1 VNELRQL
8 LSKFFNSPVHASA
21 LIVNCVTIKY
31 TLTQMSAKRDAGGMA
46 LPGRGRQTT
55 RMEVGGG
62 SSRGSSV
69 LVEVKPSDHE
79 IRAQAIALG
88 DRNKRTLGFL
98 PHKAYEQA
106 SAAGTLL
113 AVVEHGR
120 VMAYALYSLPRQVV
134 RLTHLCV
141 SGDARGRG
149 LARLLIK
156 AISERHADRFG
167 ITLKCRNDYEA
178 NSIWPHLG
186 FEKQG
191 EVPGRSRQRYPLS
204 IWWRDHGHPTLFSA
218 AESLGLVRVMLDM
231 NVFIDLESSYQRSE
245 QRESGALA
253 GDWLADQVDLVV
265 SSELAAEITRHP
277 DPVEKDRQLRAAGRY
292 PTVRTEG
299 RALDEAVGQITGLVL
314 KDSGTDLSVDPGD
327 VSDVR
332 HLAAAWLS
340 GTTVVATRDE
350 RFITWATVV
359 ADITG
364 VRVMRPSDVV
374 IQLDELARAQ
384 EYRPAQLADTQYGF
398 TQIRPRQEADVLAF
412 MHDSKG
418 ERKPG
423 YLAMVRGLLADGPR
437 WNRLILRD
445 PGGEPV
451 AFLVTGTGDGQLT
464 VPVLRV
470 RPHRL
475 EETVTRQLLF
485 YLRKQACAAARNV
498 IRITDP
504 ALADSAARAIREEG
518 LIRDHAGWV
527 GFTIQACGPAVAVD
541 EQLGRAASAAG
552 LQVPPL
558 REGLSA
564 AIAADLERT
573 LWPAKITDSGLPS
586 FLIPVR
592 PEWSS
597 ELFGV
602 PETLIPRS
610 STLGISREHVYYR
623 GPRPRV
629 VAAPARLLWYASGAG
644 KDSGVAAV
652 IACSRLE
659 EVVAARPAELHQ
671 RFRHLGVWQKDQVT
685 AAARNGAALALRFAD
700 TEVFPRRVPLRR
712 IQRLASQF
720 GQPLSLR
727 SAMKVS
733 PQFFT
738 AVYQE
743 GISGHERA

>member
-1 VNELRQL
+1 MLDLVNIATPCIVRGNPR
-8 LSKFFNSPVHASA
+8 LSMAEM
-21 LIVNCVTIKY
+21 I
-31 TLTQMSAKRDAGGMA
+31 AKRDVGGMA
-46 LPGRGRQTT
+46 LAGCSWQTT
-55 RMEVGGG
+55 RMEGSADGSRESGG
-62 SSRGSSV
+62 
-69 LVEVKPSDHE
+69 LVVVRPGDRE

-88 DRNKRTLGFL
+88 DKNKRTLGFL
-98 PHKAYEQA
+98 PHKVYEQA

-113 AVVEHGR
+113 AVVEHGQ
-120 VMAYALYSLPRQVV
+120 VLAYALYSLPRQVV

-149 LARLLIK
+149 LARILIT

-167 ITLKCRNDYEA
+167 ITLKCRNDYDV
-178 NSIWPHLG
+178 NSVWPHLG

-191 EVPGRSRQRYPLS
+191 EIPGRSRQRYPLS
-204 IWWRDHGHPTLFSA
+204 IWWRDHGYPTLFSA
-218 AESLGLVRVMLDM
+218 AESLGLVRVMLDL
-231 NVFIDLESSYQRSE
+231 NVFADLESSYQRSE

-265 SSELAAEITRHP
+265 SSELAAEIARHP
-277 DPVEKDRQLRAAGRY
+277 DPAESDRQLRAARRY
-292 PTVRTEG
+292 LTVRTEG
-299 RALDEAVGQITGLVL
+299 KALDEAADQITGLML
-314 KDSGTDLSVDPGD
+314 KDSGTDLSADPGD

-340 GTTVVATRDE
+340 GTTVIATRDE
-350 RFITWATVV
+350 RFINWSAAVTDT
-359 ADITG
+359 TG

-384 EYRPAQLADTQYGF
+384 EYRPAQLADTQYGL
-398 TQIRPRQEADVLAF
+398 TPVRSRQETDVLPF
-412 MHDSKG
+412 MHDTKG

-423 YLAMVRGLLADGPR
+423 YLAMIRGLLADGPR

-445 PGGEPV
+445 PQGEPV
-451 AFLVTGTGDGQLT
+451 AFLVTGTSDGQLT

-485 YLRKQACAAARNV
+485 YLRKQACTADGNV

-518 LIRDHAGWV
+518 LIRDHASWV
-527 GFTIQACGPAVAVD
+527 GFAVQACGSAAAVD

-558 REGLSA
+558 RAGLSA

-573 LWPAKITDSGLPS
+573 LWPAKITDSDLPS

-602 PETLIPRS
+602 PEMLIPRS

-623 GPRPRV
+623 SPHPRV

-659 EVVAARPAELHQ
+659 EVIAARPAELHQ
-671 RFRHLGVWQKDQVT
+671 RFRHLGVWQQDQIT
-685 AAARNGAALALRFAD
+685 GIARDGTALALRFAD
-700 TEVFPRRVPLRR
+700 TEIFPRRVPLRR
-712 IQRLASQF
+712 LRELASQYR
-720 GQPLSLR
+720 QPLSLQ
-727 SAMKVS
+727 SAKKIS

-743 GISGHERA
+743 GLSGHERA

>member
-1 VNELRQL
+1 MKV
-8 LSKFFNSPVHASA
+8 SV
-21 LIVNCVTIKY
+21 
-31 TLTQMSAKRDAGGMA
+31 
-46 LPGRGRQTT
+46 
-55 RMEVGGG
+55 VGSGESG
-62 SSRGSSV
+62 V
-69 LVEVKPSDHE
+69 LVVVKPGDHE

-88 DRNKRTLGFL
+88 DKNKRTLGFL

-113 AVVEHGR
+113 AVVEQGQ

-141 SGDARGRG
+141 SGEARGRG
-149 LARLLIK
+149 LARLLIT

-167 ITLKCRNDYEA
+167 VTLKCRNDYDA
-178 NSIWPHLG
+178 NGIWPGLG

-191 EVPGRSRQRYPLS
+191 EIPGRSRQRYPLS

-218 AESLGLVRVMLDM
+218 AESLGLVRVLLDL
-231 NVFIDLESSYQRSE
+231 NVFADLESSYQRSE
-245 QRESGALA
+245 QRESGALT

-265 SSELAAEITRHP
+265 SSELAVEIARHP
-277 DPVEKDRQLRAAGRY
+277 DPAERERQLRAAHRY
-292 PTVRTEG
+292 LTVRTED
-299 RALDEAVGQITGLVL
+299 RALDTAASQIAGLVL
-314 KDSGTDLSVDPGD
+314 KNAGTDLSADPGD
-327 VSDVR
+327 ISDVR

-340 GTTVVATRDE
+340 GTTVIATRDE
-350 RFITWATVV
+350 RFIDWSAAV
-359 ADITG
+359 AGTTG

-374 IQLDELARAQ
+374 LQLDELTRAQ
-384 EYRPAQLADTQYGF
+384 EYRPAQLEDTQYELAPV
-398 TQIRPRQEADVLAF
+398 RSRQETDVLPF

-418 ERKPG
+418 ERKSG
-423 YLAMVRGLLADGPR
+423 YLAMIRGLLADGPK

-445 PGGEPV
+445 PRGEPV
-451 AFLVTGTGDGQLT
+451 AFVVTGTDDAQLT

-485 YLRKQACAAARNV
+485 YLRKQACAAGRNV

-504 ALADSAARAIREEG
+504 ALADSAARAVREEG
-518 LIRDHAGWV
+518 LIRDQDSWV
-527 GFTIQACGPAVAVD
+527 GFSVQACGTATAID
-541 EQLGRAASAAG
+541 AQLSRAASAVG

-573 LWPAKITDSGLPS
+573 LWPAKITDSALPS
-586 FLIPVR
+586 FLVPVR
-592 PEWSS
+592 PQWSA

-610 STLGISREHVYYR
+610 SMLGISREHVYYR
-623 GPRPRV
+623 GPHPRV
-629 VAAPARLLWYASGAG
+629 VSAPARLLWYASGAR

-659 EVVAARPAELHQ
+659 EVITARPAELHQ
-671 RFRHLGVWQKDQVT
+671 RFRHLGVWQQDQV
-685 AAARNGAALALRFAD
+685 AGAARNGTALALRFAD
-700 TEVFPRRVPLRR
+700 TEIFPNRVSLRR
-712 IQRLASQF
+712 LRKLASQF
-720 GQPLSLR
+720 GQPLSLQ
-727 SAMKVS
+727 SAKKIS
-733 PQFFT
+733 AQFFA

-743 GISGHERA
+743 GLSGNDRA

>member
-1 VNELRQL
+1 MELSADTSRE
-8 LSKFFNSPVHASA
+8 SSA
-21 LIVNCVTIKY
+21 LVVVR
-31 TLTQMSAKRDAGGMA
+31 LGDG
-46 LPGRGRQTT
+46 
-55 RMEVGGG
+55 
-62 SSRGSSV
+62 
-69 LVEVKPSDHE
+69 E

-88 DRNKRTLGFL
+88 DNNKRTLGFL

-113 AVVEHGR
+113 AVVERGQ

-141 SGDARGRG
+141 SRDARGQG
-149 LARLLIK
+149 LARLLIT

-167 ITLKCRNDYEA
+167 ITLKCRNDYDA
-178 NSIWPHLG
+178 NGIWPHLG

-218 AESLGLVRVMLDM
+218 AESLGLVRVMLDL
-231 NVFIDLESSYQRSE
+231 NVFADLESSYQRSE

-265 SSELAAEITRHP
+265 SSELGAEIAGLP
-277 DPVEKDRQLRAAGRY
+277 DPAERERQLRASRTY
-292 PTVRTEG
+292 LTVRIED
-299 RALDEAVGQITGLVL
+299 RALDSAASQITGLVL
-314 KDSGTDLSVDPGD
+314 QDGGPDLSADPGD
-327 VSDVR
+327 ISDVR

-340 GTTVVATRDE
+340 GTTVIATRDE
-350 RFITWATVV
+350 RFIDWSAAIAGT
-359 ADITG
+359 TG

-374 IQLDELARAQ
+374 LQLDELARAQ
-384 EYRPAQLADTQYGF
+384 EYRPAQLEDTRYEL
-398 TQIRPRQEADVLAF
+398 TPVRSRQEADVLPF

-418 ERKPG
+418 ERKSD
-423 YLAMVRGLLADGPR
+423 YLAMIRGLLADGPR
-437 WNRLILRD
+437 WNRVILRD
-445 PGGEPV
+445 PRGEPV
-451 AFLVTGTGDGQLT
+451 AFLVSGIDEAQLT

-485 YLRKQACAAARNV
+485 RLRKQASAAGRNV

-518 LIRDHAGWV
+518 LIRDQASWV
-527 GFTIQACGPAVAVD
+527 GFTVQACGTASWVD
-541 EQLGRAASAAG
+541 AELGRAATAAG
-552 LQVPPL
+552 LRVPPL

-573 LWPAKITDSGLPS
+573 LWPAKITDSDLPS
-586 FLIPVR
+586 FLIPIR
-592 PEWSS
+592 PEWST

-623 GPRPRV
+623 SPHPRV

-644 KDSGVAAV
+644 TDSGVAAV

-659 EVVAARPAELHQ
+659 EVIAARPAELHQ
-671 RFRHLGVWQKDQVT
+671 RFRHLGVWQQDQIT
-685 AAARNGAALALRFAD
+685 RAARNGTALALRFAD
-700 TEVFPRRVPLRR
+700 TEILPHRVTLRR
-712 IQRLASQF
+712 LRKLASHH
-720 GQPLSLR
+720 GQPLSLQ
-727 SAMKVS
+727 SAKKIS

-743 GISGHERA
+743 GLSGHERA

>member
-1 VNELRQL
+1 MR
-8 LSKFFNSPVHASA
+8 
-21 LIVNCVTIKY
+21 
-31 TLTQMSAKRDAGGMA
+31 AKCDVGGMA
-46 LPGRGRQTT
+46 SAGCNRQTT
-55 RMEVGGG
+55 RMEVSGGG
-62 SSRGSSV
+62 KPELGGV
-69 LVEVKPSDHE
+69 VEVQPDDRE
-79 IRAQAIALG
+79 LRVQAIALG

-113 AVVEHGR
+113 AVVEHGQ
-120 VMAYALYSLPRQVV
+120 VMAYALYSLPRQVI

-149 LARLLIK
+149 LAGLLIK

-178 NSIWPHLG
+178 NSVWPHLG

-204 IWWRDHGHPTLFSA
+204 VWWRDHGHPTLFSA
-218 AESLGLVRVMLDM
+218 AESLGLVRVMLDL
-231 NVFIDLESSYQRSE
+231 NVFADLESSYQRSE
-245 QRESGALA
+245 QRESGALV

-265 SSELAAEITRHP
+265 SSELAAEIARHP
-277 DPVEKDRQLRAAGRY
+277 DPAERDRQLRAARRY
-292 PTVRTEG
+292 LTVRTEDT
-299 RALDEAVGQITGLVL
+299 ALDEAASQIAGLVL
-314 KDSGTDLSVDPGD
+314 TDSGIDLSADPGD

-340 GTTVVATRDE
+340 GTTVIATRDE
-350 RFITWATVV
+350 RFITWSAAV
-359 ADITG
+359 AGTTG

-374 IQLDELARAQ
+374 VQLDELARAQ
-384 EYRPAQLADTQYGF
+384 EYRPAQLADTQYGL
-398 TQIRPRQEADVLAF
+398 TPVRARQEADVLPF
-412 MHDSKG
+412 MHDRKG
-418 ERKPG
+418 ERKSG
-423 YLAMVRGLLADGPR
+423 YLAMIRGLLADGPR

-445 PGGEPV
+445 PRDEPV
-451 AFLVTGTGDGQLT
+451 AFLVTGAGAAQLT

-470 RPHRL
+470 RGHRL

-485 YLRKQACAAARNV
+485 YLRKQACAAGRNV

-518 LIRDHAGWV
+518 FVRDHDSWV
-527 GFTIQACGPAVAVD
+527 GFTIQACGTAAAVD
-541 EQLGRAASAAG
+541 EQLGRAASDAG
-552 LQVPPL
+552 LQVPSL

-586 FLIPVR
+586 FLIPIR

-602 PETLIPRS
+602 PAMLIPRS

-623 GPRPRV
+623 SPRPRV
-629 VAAPARLLWYASGAG
+629 VTVPARLLWYASGAG
-644 KDSGVAAV
+644 KDSGVGAV

-659 EVVAARPAELHQ
+659 EVIAARPAELHQ
-671 RFRHLGVWQKDQVT
+671 RFRHLGVWRQDQVT
-685 AAARNGAALALRFAD
+685 GAARNGIALALRFAD
-700 TEVFPRRVPLRR
+700 TEIFPRRVPLRR
-712 IQRLASQF
+712 LQKLASQF
-720 GQPLSLR
+720 GRKQSLR
-727 SAMKVS
+727 SATRIS
-733 PQFFT
+733 PQLFT

-743 GISGHERA
+743 GFPGHERA